1 MTQYTLKKSSLKA
14 SFNGYDYKFSK
25 KNNLKYTVVVCDNF
39 IDLCAFEIE
48 YMHFGYGEKH
58 FEIIRNDNLEIPQIV
73 YDSMDEI
80 SEFLKKVN
88 FEREFL
94 EG

>member
-39 IDLCAFEIE
+39 KDLCAFEIE

-80 SEFLKKVN
+80 SKYLKKEN
-88 FEREFL
+88 FDREFL